1 MIVFQT
7 NKSKSLA
14 IMVLVLMG
22 FFSLSL
28 FAQEKEESKSK
39 LDQLNGK
46 VEKITVKVDGKDV
59 VFEGKEAQKLADQMR
74 SEKRIKIISEGD
86 LKQVKE
92 GNGKVFVFRS
102 KNKGDD
108 SDIKSGNVTKKINV
122 EDKDGKKVVTITT
135 TIDGK
140 EETKTYEGEEAEK
153 FLKDENGM
161 KHITVTLNDGDDK
174 SQDRVI
180 YFNKKMDGK
189 VGMRDGCCCCGN
201 GEGMTKMKHMSG
213 KGMKKMIIKKYD
225 DNDKET
231 EKNEVEKKIEKK

>member
-1 MIVFQT
+1 MIVLNT

-14 IMVLVLMG
+14 IMVLVMMG
-22 FFSLSL
+22 FFSLTL
-28 FAQEKEESKSK
+28 FAQEKAESKSK
-39 LDQLNGK
+39 LDQLKGK
-46 VEKITVKVDGKDV
+46 VEKITVKVDGKDI

-74 SEKRIKIISEGD
+74 SEKRIKIISEGN
-86 LKQVKE
+86 LKGVKE
-92 GNGKVFVFRS
+92 GDGKVFVFRS
-102 KNKGDD
+102 KNEGDD
-108 SDIKSGNVTKKINV
+108 SDIKGGKVTKKINV

-135 TIDGK
+135 TTDGK

-180 YFNKKMDGK
+180 YFNKKTDGRM
-189 VGMRDGCCCCGN
+189 GMRGGCCCCGN
-201 GEGMTKMKHMSG
+201 GEGMAKMKHMSG

-225 DNDKET
+225 DNDKES
-231 EKNEVEKKIEKK
+231 EENEVEKKIEKK